1 MGTYKITVIRNS
13 LDVVVARTIA
23 REMAKGIGFG
33 VIDQARIAA
42 AINNLTHGFF
52 LQTKAGTIKLRTVVK
67 DGRCG
72 IEMLCENAGVNIDAI
87 TQYLRARYTGAAKTD
102 YHNTDQNGEL
112 HICSQNE
119 TSTSIRYCQWLSS
132 S

>member
-33 VIDQARIAA
+33 VIDQARIAT

-52 LQTKAGTIKLRTVVK
+52 LQTKAGTIKLRTVFK
-67 DGRCG
+67 NGRCG
-72 IEMLCENAGVNIDAI
+72 IEMLCENAGVN
-87 TQYLRARYTGAAKTD
+87 LPNHYTWPIKSD

-119 TSTSIRYCQWLSS
+119 TSTSIRYCKWLSS
-132 S
+132 

>member
-1 MGTYKITVIRNS
+1 MGTYNVTVIRNS

-33 VIDQARIAA
+33 VIDQAHIAA

-52 LQTKAGTIKLRTVVK
+52 LQTKAGTIKLRVIAE
-67 DGRCG
+67 DGRYG

-87 TQYLRARYTGAAKTD
+87 TKYLRVRYARTIRSESN
-102 YHNTDQNGEL
+102 NTDQNGEL

-119 TSTSIRYCQWLSS
+119 TSTSIRYCKWLSS
-132 S
+132 